1 MAGSANTGL
10 LQRTQK
16 IFRNSFWRAVNCC
29 SLNWPLECSLFICKT
44 SVLYT
49 VLSREGGNAKIA
61 GKIFLKLGGF
71 RLLCFYLIPLRQIFL
86 NKLICKFI
94 LLLNA
99 TSAHQTS
106 VFRSFIS
113 NDSRS
118 SCCVHRLES
127 VGDSFEK
134 FFISTLHSWQQL
146 KDCTRRSLLI
156 APSMLFRLIPP

>member
-16 IFRNSFWRAVNCC
+16 IFRNSFWRAVWL
-29 SLNWPLECSLFICKT
+29 SLFKLAFRMRLFICKT

-49 VLSREGGNAKIA
+49 VSREGGNAKIA
-61 GKIFLKLGGF
+61 GKIFLKLGSF

-106 VFRSFIS
+106 LFRSFIS

-118 SCCVHRLES
+118 SCCVSRLES
-127 VGDSFEK
+127 VSDSFEK
-134 FFISTLHSWQQL
+134 FFISALHSWQQL

-156 APSMLFRLIPP
+156 APSTLFRLILP

>member
-1 MAGSANTGL
+1 MAGNANTGL

-16 IFRNSFWRAVNCC
+16 KFRNSFWRAVNCC
-29 SLNWPLECSLFICKT
+29 SLNWPLEFSLFICKT

-49 VLSREGGNAKIA
+49 VSREGGNSKTA
-61 GKIFLKLGGF
+61 GKIVLKLGSF
-71 RLLCFYLIPLRQIFL
+71 RLLGFYLIPLRQTCF

-106 VFRSFIS
+106 LFRSFIS

-118 SCCVHRLES
+118 RCCVRRLES
-127 VGDSFEK
+127 VSDSFEK

-156 APSMLFRLIPP
+156 APSTLFRLILS